1 MIPRGKMR
9 DRLAGKTPSQS
20 YLGTVACHVHMETK
34 AHDVHSNA
42 APRNSKMQE
51 TTPEN
56 SVPLGT
62 LKLRKRHEALRSAT
76 LDDVNR
82 LGENV
87 MSSSLDKLNNC
98 TDKIFG
104 FDRNSD
110 CRRLQNW
117 LGGMPLI
124 FIY

>member
-1 MIPRGKMR
+1 MTK
-9 DRLAGKTPSQS
+9 LLVA
-20 YLGTVACHVHMETK
+20 VACDVHMETK
-34 AHDVHSNA
+34 ARDVHGNA
-42 APRNSKMQE
+42 ASRNPKMPE

-56 SVPLGT
+56 RVPLGT
-62 LKLRKRHEALRSAT
+62 LKIRKRHEALRSAT

-87 MSSSLDKLNNC
+87 MSSSLDKLNSC

-104 FDRNSD
+104 FVRNSD